1 MQISKVALGWM
12 LAGLACVFFGTGGIA
27 AGDDGVLKPIDQRFA
42 AADGD
47 EVPSFQK
54 HVVNLF
60 GRLGCNGRA
69 CHGSFQGRGGFQL
82 SLFGYDFQAD
92 HQALFDEASPRVDLD
107 VPDESLIIAKPTD
120 DTLHEG
126 GQRYELGGWQHHV
139 FRRWIAAGAPWEKTP
154 LKLVQLRIN
163 PPEIQFEKAGQQ
175 VQLQAVA
182 VWEDGTQEDVTP
194 LCRFQ
199 TNDSQVAQ
207 IDEAG
212 RVTATD
218 AGDTHIV
225 VFYDNGVVPVPVFRP
240 VSDQFGAK
248 YPKVPAPTRVDELV
262 VEKLRKLGIVPSELC
277 SDAEFL
283 RRVCLDMTG
292 TLPTPLEVE
301 RFLADTA
308 ADKRSRKIDEL
319 LETPQYAAWWAT
331 KLCDFTGNNEAQLV
345 NVTPVQGT
353 ASQQWYDWIYR
364 RIAENTPYDDLV
376 AGILTAVSRPPDQ
389 SYLEY
394 CKEMSD
400 LYRAGSQDSFADL
413 PNMTHYWAR
422 RDFRE
427 VDARVIGV
435 AYSFMGIRI
444 ECAQCHKHPFDQWSK
459 DDFDQFKNLFAG
471 VVANGNAAPNP
482 ETRRQYDQLVQ
493 QLGVGSLRGNDLR
506 RELPRLLREGKSV
519 PFPEVFVNVPQSR
532 TGRGGRGP
540 AAPPTARLLGGDT
553 IDLTKTRDPRVDLM
567 DWLRSE
573 DNRFFAPAFV
583 NRVWA
588 SYFHAGI
595 VNPPDDLSL
604 ANPPSNKALLD
615 HLARGFVA
623 SGFDMKWVHREIA
636 NSRTYQLSWQPN
648 ATNAGDERNFSRAV
662 PRRLP
667 AEVLYDAVQQAT
679 SSDDEIANLQRNVR
693 ERAIA
698 IPGSGNRAGRARTS
712 AYALTIFGRSTRESN
727 CDCDRS
733 MESSLLQ
740 TVYLHNDQE
749 VLRLIESRR
758 GGWVEQAARQLRGG
772 AAETGTAASGSTEAR
787 GQRYLQ
793 GQIAEAEA
801 RIRRLRQ
808 SGDKRAAEQLQTRVA
823 AMKKRLES
831 LQPAK
836 VAAPAPT
843 QIATADL
850 NGLIRQTYLRTVSRY
865 PGEDEIGRARQYLEE
880 SGDPVKGM
888 QDLLWALLNTKEF
901 LVNH

>member
-1 MQISKVALGWM
+1 
-12 LAGLACVFFGTGGIA
+12 
-27 AGDDGVLKPIDQRFA
+27 
-42 AADGD
+42 
-47 EVPSFQK
+47 
-54 HVVNLF
+54 
-60 GRLGCNGRA
+60 
-69 CHGSFQGRGGFQL
+69 
-82 SLFGYDFQAD
+82 
-92 HQALFDEASPRVDLD
+92 
-107 VPDESLIIAKPTD
+107 
-120 DTLHEG
+120 
-126 GQRYELGGWQHHV
+126 
-139 FRRWIAAGAPWEKTP
+139 
-154 LKLVQLRIN
+154 LV
-163 PPEIQFEKAGQQ
+163 E
-175 VQLQAVA
+175 
-182 VWEDGTQEDVTP
+182 
-194 LCRFQ
+194 
-199 TNDSQVAQ
+199 
-207 IDEAG
+207 
-212 RVTATD
+212 
-218 AGDTHIV
+218 
-225 VFYDNGVVPVPVFRP
+225 
-240 VSDQFGAK
+240 
-248 YPKVPAPTRVDELV
+248 
-262 VEKLRKLGIVPSELC
+262 
-277 SDAEFL
+277 
-283 RRVCLDMTG
+283 
-292 TLPTPLEVE
+292 
-301 RFLADTA
+301 
-308 ADKRSRKIDEL
+308 
-319 LETPQYAAWWAT
+319 
-331 KLCDFTGNNEAQLV
+331 
-345 NVTPVQGT
+345 
-353 ASQQWYDWIYR
+353 
-364 RIAENTPYDDLV
+364 
-376 AGILTAVSRPPDQ
+376 
-389 SYLEY
+389 
-394 CKEMSD
+394 
-400 LYRAGSQDSFADL
+400 
-413 PNMTHYWAR
+413 
-422 RDFRE
+422 
-427 VDARVIGV
+427 
-435 AYSFMGIRI
+435 
-444 ECAQCHKHPFDQWSK
+444 
-459 DDFDQFKNLFAG
+459 
-471 VVANGNAAPNP
+471 
-482 ETRRQYDQLVQ
+482 
-493 QLGVGSLRGNDLR
+493 QLGVGSLRGNELR
-506 RELPRLLREGKSV
+506 REFPRLLREGKSV

-532 TGRGGRGP
+532 NGRGGRGP
-540 AAPPTARLLGGDT
+540 AVPPTARLLGGDT

-679 SSDDEIANLQRNVR
+679 SSDEEIANLQSNVR

-758 GGWVEQAARQLRGG
+758 GGWVEQAARQLRGN
-772 AAETGTAASGSTEAR
+772 AVETGTVANGSTEVR

-823 AMKKRLES
+823 AMKKRLEAM
-831 LQPAK
+831 QPAK
-836 VAAPAPT
+836 VAAPEPT

-850 NGLIRQTYLRTVSRY
+850 DGLIRQTYLRTVSRY

-880 SGDPVKGM
+880 SSDPVKGM